1 MPLMGGGVAS
11 SNPGG
16 AAAAASMATASAL
29 SHRVAATLDYIN
41 DTLAFK
47 IRSAEPA
54 PRPPPATLVQV
65 CRPIIPCTSAISNQV
80 CGKHLSTK

>member
-11 SNPGG
+11 SNPG
-16 AAAAASMATASAL
+16 AAAAANMATASAL

-54 PRPPPATLVQV
+54 PPPPPPATLVQV
-65 CRPIIPCTSAISNQV
+65 CRPIIPCTSSISNQV